1 MGATDDQ
8 PGTTGDGA
16 GGEEQPDETDAR
28 LNRLETEQT
37 KQAGLLQQILTKVSG
52 SAPAAPPAAQ
62 QATAAELDK
71 GGVVQEVLA
80 ELGRRSDQAAE
91 TAEAETIAQ
100 RVAKLEEKPPRE
112 PLRKVTRAMF
122 GAD

>member
-1 MGATDDQ
+1 MGETTDDQ
-8 PGTTGDGA
+8 PGTE
-16 GGEEQPDETDAR
+16 GEEQPDETDAR

-37 KQAGLLQQILTKVSG
+37 KQAGMLQQILDRVSG

-91 TAEAETIAQ
+91 TAQAETIAQ

-112 PLRKVTRAMF
+112 PLRKITRIMH